1 MDEQRDRELGD
12 ALAGLPVPTYDD
24 AFLPQLWSQIAAESS
39 SRRLDEDAKGEAA
52 PQARAKAPVSA
63 RFAFAAIVIL
73 LALVAAL
80 VTAVAVPGL
89 TRSLPVLGRQIR
101 DLEREN
107 QQLRGGTGQVA
118 AQQRA
123 LLGEV
128 ATAYQ
133 ATLDEDRTGAQ
144 ALAESTGILP
154 VVRGYFATLA
164 AAEVVGDEGDLAA
177 QALDGLIAPDSPLRE
192 RALYLVRGRRAQAEK
207 QGNTSTAATTIVGV
221 YDVDLNGT
229 SDQAEVTVWPGLTFE
244 TWIDGEMAPQA
255 SSESWAYHT
264 LSMTKSEDGQWQV
277 ENDVYRDVRL
287 PAQLRAGGAPE
298 ALVGEAKRQQDEFAG
313 PQPAPPAAIATLKK
327 VFGLINEGDF
337 AAVSDYFAPGKAA
350 RVDTLRK
357 QRPVIDVR
365 SIASIRGINPV
376 PPDAVL
382 LQLQWGEDVRFKG
395 DPMAGLETY
404 WVLQKQP
411 DGRWLIVDSFSGL

>member
-221 YDVDLNGT
+221 YDVDLNET

-298 ALVGEAKRQQDEFAG
+298 ALVREAERLQDELAG

-337 AAVSDYFAPGKAA
+337 AAVSDNFAASMAA
-350 RVDTLRK
+350 RAATLRR
-357 QRPVIDVR
+357 QRPIIDLRAIVAVR
-365 SIASIRGINPV
+365 GLDPL
-376 PPDAVL
+376 PPDSVL
-382 LQLQWGEDVRFKG
+382 LQLQVNDDVRFKG
-395 DPMAGLETY
+395 DSMAGFETY

-411 DGRWLIVDSFSGL
+411 DGRWLISDSFSGL

>member
-12 ALAGLPVPTYDD
+12 ALAGLPVPPYDD

-39 SRRLDEDAKGEAA
+39 SRRLDEDVNEPAG
-52 PQARAKAPVSA
+52 PRTRPRRPLGS

-107 QQLRGGTGQVA
+107 QQLRGNTEQVA

-133 ATLDEDRTGAQ
+133 ATLDEDQTGAQ
-144 ALAESTGILP
+144 AVAESTGILP
-154 VVRGYFATLA
+154 VVRGYFAALA
-164 AAEVVGDEGDLAA
+164 AAEVVGDEGERAA

-207 QGNTSTAATTIVGV
+207 QGNTATAATTIVGV
-221 YDVDLNGT
+221 YDVDLNET
-229 SDQAEVTVWPGLTFE
+229 SGQAEVTVWPGLTFE

-255 SSESWAYHT
+255 SCESWAYHT
-264 LSMTKSEDGQWQV
+264 LSLTKSDDGQWQV
-277 ENDVYRDVRL
+277 ADDVYRDGRV
-287 PAQLRAGGAPE
+287 PAQLRAGGAPKELVRE
-298 ALVGEAKRQQDEFAG
+298 AERLQDELAG
-313 PQPAPPAAIATLKK
+313 PQAAPPAAAKTLRK
-327 VFGLINEGDF
+327 VFGLINESDY
-337 AAVSDYFAPGKAA
+337 AAASDYFAPGMAA
-350 RVDTLRK
+350 RVAGLRT

-365 SIASIRGINPV
+365 AIVSVRGLDPL
-376 PPDAVL
+376 PSDSVL
-382 LQLQWGEDVRFKG
+382 LQLQVNDDVRFKG
-395 DPMAGLETY
+395 DSMAGFETY

-411 DGRWLIVDSFSGL
+411 DGRWLISDSFSGL

>member
-1 MDEQRDRELGD
+1 MDEPRDRELGD
-12 ALAGLPVPTYDD
+12 ALSGLPTPGYED

-39 SRRLDEDAKGEAA
+39 SRRLAEDANEPAG
-52 PQARAKAPVSA
+52 PRARSRRRFGS

-80 VTAVAVPGL
+80 VTAVAVPGF
-89 TRSLPVLGRQIR
+89 TRSLPILGRQIR

-107 QQLRGGTGQVA
+107 QQLRGDTGQVA

-123 LLGEV
+123 LLDAV
-128 ATAYQ
+128 AMAYQ
-133 ATLDEDRTGAQ
+133 ATLDEDRTRAQ

-177 QALDGLIAPDSPLRE
+177 QGLDGLIAPDSPLRE
-192 RALYLVRGRRAQAEK
+192 RALHLVRGRRAQAEK

-221 YDVDLNGT
+221 YDVDLNET

-277 ENDVYRDVRL
+277 ESDVYRDVRL

-298 ALVGEAKRQQDEFAG
+298 ALVREAKRQQDELAG

-337 AAVSDYFAPGKAA
+337 ATVSDYFAPGKAA
-350 RVDTLRK
+350 RVDALRK

-365 SIASIRGINPV
+365 AIESVLGLDPL
-376 PPDAVL
+376 PPDSVIL
-382 LQLQWGEDVRFKG
+382 RLQVNDDVRFKG
-395 DPMAGLETY
+395 DSMAGFETY

-411 DGRWLIVDSFSGL
+411 DGRWLISDSFTGL